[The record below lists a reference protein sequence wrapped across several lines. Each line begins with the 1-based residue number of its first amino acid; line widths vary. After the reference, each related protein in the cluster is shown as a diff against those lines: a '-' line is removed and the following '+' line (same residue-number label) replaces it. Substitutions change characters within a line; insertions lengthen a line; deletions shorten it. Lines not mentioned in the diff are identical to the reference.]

1 MGAWHNLLQQGMDL
15 FNLLII
21 LYFFAANGVYTILMA
36 ASLASVFRHSRRL
49 AYQSLRATRASAAT
63 PPVTVIIPAYNEE
76 QSILET
82 VHSALGADYPD
93 VRVVVVN
100 DGSTDETLA
109 RLTQEFRLSSAARI
123 IRSPLPAAKVEC
135 CYASPDFPRLVVLS
149 KVHGGKA
156 DSLNAGINF
165 CRTPYFCILD
175 ADCLIEP
182 DSLLRLMRPV
192 IESSENPVVSAGV
205 VRIRNGCE
213 AVGGRIRRIGLP
225 RRWIEMFQVVEYL
238 RNFLLGRAGWG
249 PLGGTLIVSGAMA
262 VFERETVVDAGG
274 FDACMVS
281 EDMELIVRLHHRAR
295 EKKRQTKMAFT
306 PETVCWTECPKT
318 VAMLARQRRRW
329 HLGLCQSLHSHLVMN
344 FNPRFGI
351 VGVFS
356 FPFHLFVEG
365 LGAAVEL

>member
-1 MGAWHNLLQQGMDL
+1 
-15 FNLLII
+15 
-21 LYFFAANGVYTILMA
+21 
-36 ASLASVFRHSRRL
+36 
-49 AYQSLRATRASAAT
+49 
-63 PPVTVIIPAYNEE
+63 
-76 QSILET
+76 
-82 VHSALGADYPD
+82 
-93 VRVVVVN
+93 
-100 DGSTDETLA
+100 
-109 RLTQEFRLSSAARI
+109 
-123 IRSPLPAAKVEC
+123 
-135 CYASPDFPRLVVLS
+135 
-149 KVHGGKA
+149 
-156 DSLNAGINF
+156 
-165 CRTPYFCILD
+165 
-175 ADCLIEP
+175 
-182 DSLLRLMRPV
+182 LLRLMRPV

-225 RRWIEMFQVVEYL
+225 RRWIEMLQVVEYL

-262 VFERETVVDAGG
+262 VFERQTVVDAGG
-274 FDACMVS
+274 FDARMVS
-281 EDMELIVRLHHRAR
+281 EDMELIVRLHHRAT

-329 HLGLCQSLHSHLVMN
+329 HLGLCQSLHSHLGMN

-365 LGAAVEL
+365 LGAAVELFGYLLVPLAFVLHVALISFYIPLVLLSLVYASLLSVGAVLAEELLAHRYPARSDLYSLLKWSLFENFGFRQLLLWFRFQGLLRFLGGARNWEKVAHSAGSAASSATGGSAGAEASA